1 LWIVKDE
8 DRVKMDNILYKQVVG
23 SLMYLTPTRPDL
35 MFVISLIRRYMSSPT
50 KLYMQTTKRVLRSLR
65 GMINFGMFYKKKKK
79 ELRLTGLHRHW
90 LCKRPRWQ
98 EKHFR
103 LCFLIKF
110 KGSIVIINEVVNCNS
125 IYHIGKIHWCSLLRM

>member
-1 LWIVKDE
+1 LWIVRDE

-35 MFVISLIRRYMSSPT
+35 MFVVSLIRRYMSSPT
-50 KLYMQTTKRVLRSLR
+50 ELYMQTTKRVLKSLR
-65 GMINFGMFYKKKKK
+65 GIINFGMFYKKKRRNWD
-79 ELRLTGLHRHW
+79 LLGLHRHW

-110 KGSIVIINEVVNCNS
+110 KGSIVVIKKIVNCNS
-125 IYHIGKIHWCSLLRM
+125 IYIGKIHCCSLLRI